1 MGGMPS
7 LSPLSS
13 LGKGE
18 YFLIKNTSK
27 TNLRLHYTIFLG
39 YVMLSLL
46 KQTCFLLPCERFDQR
61 KVCQGNFYTKKTAA
75 SETILLVE
83 WLHLICNNV
92 HYLQVF
98 NANDGRDDI
107 VKHSLVGIVRARF
120 IRFRP
125 TEFSTGKALRV
136 EVYGILTTTGKLC
149 KDSCSE
155 CRFPFYILTV

>member
-1 MGGMPS
+1 
-7 LSPLSS
+7 
-13 LGKGE
+13 
-18 YFLIKNTSK
+18 
-27 TNLRLHYTIFLG
+27 
-39 YVMLSLL
+39 MLSL
-46 KQTCFLLPCERFDQR
+46 KRESCVLLPCQRFDKR
-61 KVCQGNFYTKKTAA
+61 KVCHGNFCTKKTAA
-75 SETILLVE
+75 LETILLVK

-92 HYLQVF
+92 HSLQFF

-149 KDSCSE
+149 KDSCLMSVPVLYTHSLISVFIIQ
-155 CRFPFYILTV
+155 RNHKSVFFQRSLFA